1 MDQSSHFPMRISPA
15 VNKGLSSVDNVQETR
30 ITRIWDDII
39 ELFVYLVME
48 YFSLYPFPKENQ
60 QRGM

>member
-1 MDQSSHFPMRISPA
+1 MRISPA

-39 ELFVYLVME
+39 ELFVYVVME